1 MADIINLR
9 LVRKAK
15 LRADKARA
23 ADVNRAK
30 FGQTRAERQAQQ
42 QEQDRRDRQL
52 DGSLRE
58 KGEGKSE

>member
-9 LVRKAK
+9 LARKAK
-15 LRADKARA
+15 RRADEARA

-30 FGQTRAERQAQQ
+30 FGRTRAERQVQQ

-58 KGEGKSE
+58 KGEDRSQ